1 MSTHL
6 TSIQKKNFT
15 LPELLTKVRQWKTDN
30 QKIVF
35 TNGCFDILHRGH
47 IEYLAQTADYG
58 DQLIVAVNS
67 DASVKRLGK
76 GETRPLQG
84 ENSRALIIA
93 ALEFVAAVVIFDED
107 TPLTLI
113 THIIPDVLIKG
124 GDYNPQEVDATQ
136 SKYIVGS
143 DVVKTNGG
151 KVAVI
156 QFVEGYSTSKIEEK
170 IRKS

>member
-6 TSIQKKNFT
+6 FNIHQKICSIN
-15 LPELLTKVRQWKTDN
+15 ELLVKVKQWKLDN
-30 QKIVF
+30 QKVVF

-47 IEYLAQTADYG
+47 IEYLAQTADFG

-76 GETRPLQG
+76 GDARPLQD

-107 TPLTLI
+107 TPIALI
-113 THIIPDVLIKG
+113 TQVLPDVLIKG
-124 GDYNPQEVDATQ
+124 GDYNPLETDPTDK
-136 SKYIVGS
+136 KYIVGS
-143 DVVKTNGG
+143 DVVKANGG
-151 KVAVI
+151 KVEVI
-156 QFVEGYSTSKIEEK
+156 PFVEGYSTSKIEEK